1 MIKIKTAALY
11 QGDCMELM
19 KTYPEIQEQGDGVMT
34 GLQRELGLDA
44 LAPPREIARA
54 MLRKD
59 RTLAERVSA
68 LERRMDRVE
77 KVVGIQEPE
86 TRPGRGENNRN

>member
-1 MIKIKTAALY
+1 MVKDAK
-11 QGDCMELM
+11 EL
-19 KTYPEIQEQGDGVMT
+19 
-34 GLQRELGLDA
+34 
-44 LAPPREIARA
+44 PREIARA
-54 MLRKD
+54 RLRKD

-86 TRPGRGENNRN
+86 TRPGRGENRPAANREGRAEVAEDCPACGEGELIMDCRCQKHRTTAST